1 LRAAQTQGPLTAR
14 SASAPV
20 TIFKPGST
28 RSGCSGI
35 PSPTLHM
42 REVQASNAH
51 PPWTQ
56 AQHSF
61 VSLSETSWKILE
73 KSLLPT
79 DLLLRYKTRPS
90 FPVTCIGEYD
100 PYNTN
105 LSCHMPPRCSM
116 HMEASPFLRYKMRPS
131 SPLSCVGEYGP
142 LMQAAKGPLAPLM
155 KMTVALEL
163 PSAIAAASVST

>member
-1 LRAAQTQGPLTAR
+1 MRAAQTQGPLTAR

-20 TIFKPGST
+20 TIFTLEST
-28 RSGCSGI
+28 IQSLSFQT
-35 PSPTLHM
+35 SHW

-61 VSLSETSWKILE
+61 VSLSLTILE

-79 DLLLRYKTRPS
+79 DVLLRYKTRPS
-90 FPVTCIGEYD
+90 FPFNSIGEYD

-105 LSCHMPPRCSM
+105 LSCHMPPWCSM

-142 LMQAAKGPLAPLM
+142 LMQAAKGPTAPLM
-155 KMTVALEL
+155 KMVVAFEL